1 MKKGTLAAIKR
12 VKPIL
17 WQRAPTDGSPYVID
31 CRSFDIPNTIA
42 GMIENAPEG
51 LVAITLSPRGGSKM
65 IQVAEHAA
73 RKRNVRIL
81 WWTY

>member
-1 MKKGTLAAIKR
+1 MKKGTLAVIRR

-17 WQRAPTDGSPYVID
+17 WQFPPTDGTPYVID
-31 CRSFDIPNTIA
+31 YRSYDIPETIA
-42 GMIENAPEG
+42 NAIKNAPVG

-65 IQVAEHAA
+65 VQAAEHAA
-73 RKRNVRIL
+73 RKRNIRIL